1 MAVGHSHCEVW
12 SSACLG
18 RSIPCQCC
26 AWRSP
31 WLFPR
36 AALGNQPAAPQLL
49 LLGAVSL
56 SGTGGNNRPH
66 HPFTVRSEDST
77 SPHSASSCSS
87 APRATAAQ
95 WWWDWVWPG
104 CRGVRERGLP
114 LGRTVAP
121 HSIPHMMGEGEAS
134 RQWDGSVAL
143 TVYIPVLPPP
153 LPSPAMGKFWLPNW
167 PQPLTY
173 LVRKA
178 PKHKRQELV
187 CRLLSGSSHL
197 CSSPSSVLGL
207 PPRGGCLSVLPQPSS
222 DSTGYRDHRRVVS
235 ATGHHLCSLVAPVSP
250 TALCAGDGDLS
261 LQGEGRRCQL

>member
-1 MAVGHSHCEVW
+1 MAPAYAQVMLAQHRPAHFARVPLRGKGVSGVVLPHHLLAGSEARCGEPGVCLGLWGTVLTGCPSSRVWPHGCGGSHCGVW

-36 AALGNQPAAPQLL
+36 AALGNQPAAPRLL

-95 WWWDWVWPG
+95 WCG
-104 CRGVRERGLP
+104 TGSGL
-114 LGRTVAP
+114 A
-121 HSIPHMMGEGEAS
+121 
-134 RQWDGSVAL
+134 
-143 TVYIPVLPPP
+143 
-153 LPSPAMGKFWLPNW
+153 AMG
-167 PQPLTY
+167 
-173 LVRKA
+173 
-178 PKHKRQELV
+178 
-187 CRLLSGSSHL
+187 
-197 CSSPSSVLGL
+197 
-207 PPRGGCLSVLPQPSS
+207 
-222 DSTGYRDHRRVVS
+222 
-235 ATGHHLCSLVAPVSP
+235 
-250 TALCAGDGDLS
+250 
-261 LQGEGRRCQL
+261 